1 MYYILIL
8 IKNKI
13 NNQDVVDRMGRWID
27 FQRDYKTM
35 YPWFMESVWFI
46 FKQLYEKGF
55 VYRGFKV
62 MPYSMGCCTPLSNFE
77 AGQNYKDTDD
87 PAVWVSFP
95 LVNDPTVKLVAW
107 TTTPWTLPLND
118 AIAYSP
124 TVSYGLYSINVKES
138 LFLSSF
144 SCMI

>member
-1 MYYILIL
+1 
-8 IKNKI
+8 
-13 NNQDVVDRMGRWID
+13 MGRWID
-27 FQRDYKTM
+27 FRHDYKTM

-95 LVNDPTVKLVAW
+95 LVDDPQTKLVAW
-107 TTTPWTLPLND
+107 TTTPWTLPSNLALCVN
-118 AIAYSP
+118 AN
-124 TVSYGLYSINVKES
+124 SIYVKI
-138 LFLSSF
+138 LG
-144 SCMI
+144 

>member
-1 MYYILIL
+1 
-8 IKNKI
+8 
-13 NNQDVVDRMGRWID
+13 MGRWID
-27 FQRDYKTM
+27 FRRDYKTM

-95 LVNDPTVKLVAW
+95 LVDDPKVKLVAW
-107 TTTPWTLPLND
+107 TTTPWTLPSNLSLCVNPNSVYVK
-118 AIAYSP
+118 IQR
-124 TVSYGLYSINVKES
+124 LYI
-138 LFLSSF
+138 
-144 SCMI
+144 

>member
-1 MYYILIL
+1 
-8 IKNKI
+8 
-13 NNQDVVDRMGRWID
+13 MGRWID
-27 FQRDYKTM
+27 FRRDYKTM

-77 AGQNYKDTDD
+77 AGQNYKDVDD

-95 LVNDPTVKLVAW
+95 LVNDPAVKLVAW
-107 TTTPWTLPLND
+107 TTTPWTLPSNLALCVNPNSTYVK
-118 AIAYSP
+118 IL
-124 TVSYGLYSINVKES
+124 GLFI
-138 LFLSSF
+138 FF
-144 SCMI
+144 